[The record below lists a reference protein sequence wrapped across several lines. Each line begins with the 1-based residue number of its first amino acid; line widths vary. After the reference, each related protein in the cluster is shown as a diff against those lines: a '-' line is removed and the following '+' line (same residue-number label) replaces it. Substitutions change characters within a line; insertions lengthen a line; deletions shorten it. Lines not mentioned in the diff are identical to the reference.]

1 MAHSDPSGAGMRRRE
16 FIAAIAGVAASQPF
30 AASAERSHGSVPLLG
45 MVSFGSASSPISVRS
60 REAFLRGLRE
70 NGYVVDQNIAIEER
84 FSADPDK
91 LRTAVDQI
99 VRLNVDVILAGG
111 TQAALAAKRATDT
124 IPIVGAAMADPVS
137 DGLVASLA
145 RPGGNVT
152 GNTFLGPEL
161 GPKRLQILKETVPA
175 ATRFAALQHPKVYSE
190 RTMRTMVSEL
200 EEKARGLSVEFRFFS
215 VSRPDEFED
224 AFEAMSEWQAEALLT
239 FPSPM
244 FYVNYKRLV
253 SLAANHRLPTM
264 YVFREAVDAGG
275 LMCYGA
281 DIPDLS
287 RLSAKYVV
295 KILQGAKPGDLPVEQ
310 PTKFES
316 VINLKTAK
324 ALGLTMPPTLLG
336 VADEV
341 IE

>member
-1 MAHSDPSGAGMRRRE
+1 MGMRRRE
-16 FIAAIAGVAASQPF
+16 FIAAIAGVAASRPF
-30 AASAERSHGSVPLLG
+30 AVSAERQHRSVPLLG
-45 MVSFGSASSPISVRS
+45 VISFGNASSPISLRRS
-60 REAFLRGLRE
+60 EEFRRGLRE

-84 FSADPDK
+84 FSADPEE
-91 LRTAVDQI
+91 LRTAVEQL

-124 IPIVGAAMADPVS
+124 IPIVSGAMADPVG

-175 ATRFAALQHPKVYSE
+175 ATRFAALQHPNVYSE
-190 RTMRTMVSEL
+190 RTMQSMVSEL
-200 EEKARGLSVEFRFFS
+200 EEKARGLGIGFRVFS
-215 VSRPDEFED
+215 ASRPEEFED
-224 AFEAMSEWQAEALLT
+224 AFEAMTEWQAEALLT

-244 FYVNYKRLV
+244 FYARHKRLV
-253 SLAANHRLPTM
+253 ELAANRRLPTM

-287 RLSAKYVV
+287 RLSAKYVI

-310 PTKFES
+310 PTKFEF

-336 VADEV
+336 IADEV